1 MSLAQIFSS
10 LQTKKMSAHFTNLC
24 SEDFWVFLD
33 IDRDIF
39 SQRISKIEVNKKC
52 WWFDIVFKNWNLE
65 ISTYFPGVRLRAV
78 PPFRRSPSRKSKK
91 MFLFQSHH
99 VYTNHW
105 NHFFPYFVLQFFLL
119 SFFFISLLAPL
130 RFLIYFSLICD
141 ADFIV
146 LLHAGPFRC
155 HFCNFSVQVIWRN
168 SFLCSLK

>member
-39 SQRISKIEVNKKC
+39 SQRISKIEVDKKC

-65 ISTYFPGVRLRAV
+65 ISHYLPGVRLRAV

-105 NHFFPYFVLQFFLL
+105 NHFFPYFVLQFFS
-119 SFFFISLLAPL
+119 SFFFFFYIPSCSSEISQILQFDLWCWLYCSITCRSFRVP
-130 RFLIYFSLICD
+130 FL
-141 ADFIV
+141 
-146 LLHAGPFRC
+146 
-155 HFCNFSVQVIWRN
+155 
-168 SFLCSLK
+168 